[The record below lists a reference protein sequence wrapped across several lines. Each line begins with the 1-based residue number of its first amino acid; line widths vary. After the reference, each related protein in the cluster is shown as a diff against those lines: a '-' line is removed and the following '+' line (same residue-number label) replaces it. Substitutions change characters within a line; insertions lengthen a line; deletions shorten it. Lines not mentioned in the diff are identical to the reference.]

1 MAQGFSNVTVAV
13 PANVYFDGKV
23 TSRTVR
29 FADGTE
35 KTLGLMQVGEY
46 EFGTEKA
53 ELMEITA
60 GKVAVQLA
68 GEESWTEYSGGD
80 SFNVPGSSKFK
91 IRAIELADY
100 VCSYLE
106 DSNLEE

>member
-1 MAQGFSNVTVAV
+1 MANEFSNVTVVV

-29 FADGTE
+29 FDDGTE

-46 EFGTEKA
+46 EFGTDKP

-60 GKVAVQLA
+60 GRVAVQLA
-68 GEESWTEYSGGD
+68 GESVWKEYAGGD
-80 SFNVPGSSKFK
+80 SFDVPGSSKFK
-91 IRAIELADY
+91 IKAVELTDY
-100 VCSYLE
+100 VCSYL
-106 DSNLEE
+106 NG